1 MASHMTHIKKMTAKN
16 EIKDPREEMMFHGVK
31 ASG

>member
-1 MASHMTHIKKMTAKN
+1 MASHMIHMKKITARN
-16 EIKDPREEMMFHGVK
+16 EIKDPREETIFHEVK